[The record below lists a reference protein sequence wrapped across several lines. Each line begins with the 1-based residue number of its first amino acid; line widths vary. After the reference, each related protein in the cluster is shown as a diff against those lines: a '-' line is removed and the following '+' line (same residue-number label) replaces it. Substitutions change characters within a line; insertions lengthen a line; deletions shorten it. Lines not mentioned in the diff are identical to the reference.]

1 MTAAGRTA
9 FRAAFVAT
17 LWSIGRRGVEVIIVS
32 GLVKGKI
39 CLSLAHAVVKLQ
51 EKLFDFDFDLMTPA
65 DVAPSP
71 AGACGLQLSS
81 EGIRW

>member
-39 CLSLAHAVVKLQ
+39 CLSLAYAVVKLHRPKKTASANSQ
-51 EKLFDFDFDLMTPA
+51 LFDF
-65 DVAPSP
+65 
-71 AGACGLQLSS
+71 
-81 EGIRW
+81 